1 MKQKK
6 ENPNAFKN
14 LISAETVKKLAQGL
28 KKADPKFDAPTF
40 LKVITQLQALELKA
54 RVQVISSHMNTCLPK
69 DYLKALKIVMQAV
82 ENTEYQTFDLWPVS
96 DWIENHGLNHE
107 VQSLEAL
114 KILTT
119 KFTGEFAVR
128 PFLIQNPKLA
138 FQFLK
143 KHATS
148 KNVHVRRWAS
158 EGSRPRLPWG
168 QKLKKSI
175 DDPKPGLEIL
185 EHLKFDSELYVR
197 KSVANHLN
205 DISKDH
211 PKLVVQTLKAWKVDC
226 PQESLSHLK
235 WIQNHALRTLIKKG
249 DPLALE
255 LLGYGGKLQIQLKN
269 FSINKPNYKLGD
281 DLNFNFKIK
290 SESSKAQNLVLDYV
304 INYRKAN
311 GKLSSKV
318 YKLKNLS
325 LKAGEVIE
333 IEKVHRL
340 RVITTRTFYSGLHQI
355 ALQVNGKQFK
365 ALDWNLKV
373 Y

>member
-1 MKQKK
+1 MQQKQ

-14 LISAETVKKLAQGL
+14 LISAETVKKLASAL
-28 KKADPKFDAPTF
+28 KKADPQFDAPTF
-40 LKVITQLQALELKA
+40 LKVIPKIQALELKA
-54 RVQVISSHMNTCLPK
+54 RVQLISSHMNGCLPK

-82 ENTEYQTFDLWPVS
+82 ENTEFQTFDLWPVS
-96 DWIENHGLNHE
+96 DWIENQGLNHE
-107 VQSLEAL
+107 VQSLNAL
-114 KILTT
+114 KILTP
-119 KFTGEFAVR
+119 KFTAEFAVR

-143 KHATS
+143 KQATS
-148 KNVHVRRWAS
+148 KDVHVRRWSS

-175 DDPKPGLEIL
+175 DDPNPGLEIL

-211 PKLVVQTLKAWKVDC
+211 PALVVQTLKRWKKEC
-226 PQESLSHLK
+226 PQESLSFLK
-235 WIQNHALRTLIKKG
+235 WTQNHALRTLVKKG
-249 DPLALE
+249 NPLALE
-255 LLGYGGKLQIQLKN
+255 FLGYGAKLQVQLKD
-269 FSINKPNYKLGD
+269 FSINKSNYKLGD
-281 DLNFNFKIK
+281 DLKFRFKIK
-290 SESSKAQNLVLDYV
+290 SESLKVQNLVLDYV
-304 INYRKAN
+304 INYKKAN

-318 YKLKNLS
+318 YKLKNLT

-333 IEKVHRL
+333 IEKIHRL

-355 ALQVNGKQFK
+355 TLQLNGKQFK

-373 Y
+373 

>member
-1 MKQKK
+1 MKQKI
-6 ENPNAFKN
+6 ENPNAIKN
-14 LISAETVKKLAQGL
+14 LISDETVKKLAQGL
-28 KKADPKFDAPTF
+28 KKADPKFDSTSF
-40 LKVITQLQALELKA
+40 LKVIPKLQPLELKA
-54 RVQVISSHMNTCLPK
+54 RVQAISSHMNACLPK
-69 DYLKALKIVMQAV
+69 DYLKALKIVMQAAV
-82 ENTEYQTFDLWPVS
+82 NTQYQTFDLWPVS

-107 VQSLEAL
+107 VQSLQAM

-119 KFTGEFAVR
+119 KFTAEFAVR

-143 KHATS
+143 KNATS
-148 KNVHVRRWAS
+148 KNVHIRRWSS

-185 EHLKFDSELYVR
+185 EHLKYDPELYVR

-211 PKLVVQTLKAWKVDC
+211 PELVVQTLKRWKKDC

-249 DPLALE
+249 NPLALE
-255 LLGYGGKLQIQLKN
+255 LLGFGGKLQVQLKD
-269 FSINKPNYKLGD
+269 FSINKTNYKLGD
-281 DLNFNFKIK
+281 DLNFKFKIK
-290 SESSKAQNLVLDYV
+290 SESSKTQNLVLDYV

-318 YKLKNLS
+318 YKLKNMT
-325 LKAGEVIE
+325 LKAGEAIE
-333 IEKVHRL
+333 IEKIHRL
-340 RVITTRTFYSGLHQI
+340 KVITTRTFYSGLHQI
-355 ALQVNGKQFK
+355 AIQVNGKQFK